1 MSDCSTE
8 YLPVNRTLVFLSHGS
23 FKNCNGLT
31 NTAVSVQMINLPKQL
46 PSIVLWEIS
55 NPLSEMNFIILI
67 KQRINCLTVV
77 EGLFCIGH

>member
-31 NTAVSVQMINLPKQL
+31 NTPVCAQIINLPKQL
-46 PSIVLWEIS
+46 PSMDLWEFS
-55 NPLSEMNFIILI
+55 NPLSEM
-67 KQRINCLTVV
+67 K
-77 EGLFCIGH
+77 FCNIDKITY